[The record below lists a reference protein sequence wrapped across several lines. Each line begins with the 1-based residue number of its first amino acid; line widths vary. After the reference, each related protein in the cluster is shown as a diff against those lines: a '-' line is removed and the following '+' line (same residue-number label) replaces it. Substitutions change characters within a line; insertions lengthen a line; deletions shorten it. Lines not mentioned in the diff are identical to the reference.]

1 MATVLL
7 ESNHDL
13 IGAAHNPP
21 TRLDSGSFLDSLLPR
36 RDAATPIG
44 RPRGR
49 EATRVRSGAFDETE
63 PTTVGRQI
71 TILAT
76 GHELDS
82 EVAIADRHHEADLR
96 MRQDL
101 GAEP

>member
-1 MATVLL
+1 MLL
-7 ESNHDL
+7 ESKHDL
-13 IGAAHNPP
+13 IGAAHDPP

-36 RDAATPIG
+36 RDALTLHG

-49 EATRVRSGAFDETE
+49 ETTRVRDSALDETE
-63 PTTVGRQI
+63 PTTIGRQI
-71 TILAT
+71 TILVT

-82 EVAIADRHHEADLR
+82 EVAIADRHQEADLR